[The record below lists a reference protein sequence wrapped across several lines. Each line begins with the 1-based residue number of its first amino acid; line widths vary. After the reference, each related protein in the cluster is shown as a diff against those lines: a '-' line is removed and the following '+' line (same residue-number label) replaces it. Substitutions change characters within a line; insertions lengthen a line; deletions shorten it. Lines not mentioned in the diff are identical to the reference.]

1 MERPEIQ
8 LFSND
13 TLGYN
18 VFVSNYFV
26 TKSFFFL
33 FFIFPFGVS
42 DGDAEFSQN
51 NL

>member
-1 MERPEIQ
+1 MKRLEIQ

-26 TKSFFFL
+26 TKSLFFL
-33 FFIFPFGVS
+33 FFFSPCGVS
-42 DGDAEFSQN
+42 EGDAEFSQN

>member
-1 MERPEIQ
+1 MKRLEIQ

-18 VFVSNYFV
+18 VLSAITLSQNHYSSY
-26 TKSFFFL
+26 SFFF
-33 FFIFPFGVS
+33 PCGVS

>member
-1 MERPEIQ
+1 MKRLEIQ

-13 TLGYN
+13 TLSYN

-26 TKSFFFL
+26 TKSLFFL
-33 FFIFPFGVS
+33 FFIPCGVS